1 MPSVSHLAVTH
12 LGLDVH
18 KDTISVAILA
28 PDRDGPDV
36 DRIPH
41 DEASVRRLVG
51 RLGNPRL
58 LRACYE
64 AGPTGF
70 ELARL
75 LATMHVR
82 CEVIAPSLI
91 PKAPG
96 DKARDRPS
104 GLPAAGPAAPGRGTG
119 GDPHPHP
126 GRGGGAR
133 SVPGPRR
140 PGRRPH
146 PRAASA
152 VEVPAAP
159 RAALAGRERLDA
171 DPRALAAGPAL
182 RPARTGRHL
191 CPLPG
196 RARGSRR
203 TAGGDRGRPGRLVRR
218 APVRRRRAPP
228 ERLPGRDPAGRADLG
243 QRGR

>member
-1 MPSVSHLAVTH
+1 MERPALFRWEQCVGHPRWRGRSHIRKEPAVPSVSHLAMTH

-75 LATMHVR
+75 LAT
-82 CEVIAPSLI
+82 
-91 PKAPG
+91 
-96 DKARDRPS
+96 
-104 GLPAAGPAAPGRGTG
+104 
-119 GDPHPHP
+119 
-126 GRGGGAR
+126 
-133 SVPGPRR
+133 
-140 PGRRPH
+140 
-146 PRAASA
+146 
-152 VEVPAAP
+152 
-159 RAALAGRERLDA
+159 
-171 DPRALAAGPAL
+171 
-182 RPARTGRHL
+182 
-191 CPLPG
+191 
-196 RARGSRR
+196 
-203 TAGGDRGRPGRLVRR
+203 
-218 APVRRRRAPP
+218 
-228 ERLPGRDPAGRADLG
+228 
-243 QRGR
+243 